1 VIPALVVAAPVA
13 PATLPD
19 GWLWDDGYTLFNA
32 VNKPT
37 TAKGKRTS
45 HWYLQAALRCFG
57 SAPAYS
63 TFKLVV
69 EKNGKT
75 VATGQREAQRLA
87 GSEPFLITL
96 ALETAQE
103 LPGPG
108 LYTVKIFVIDGDT
121 KTEHL
126 ARTHTIDIGAV
137 RFGDQTELVVSR
149 HGEVLDSI
157 LYLRGPRY
165 PTYHQR
171 GRGAVQT
178 QRSVELSFWLSPTV
192 DSAFHQ
198 GRCKLT
204 VDGKTVMT
212 ELNGILQDQTPAEVA
227 LNQLWRYSPSEYL
240 RFQQVSLILP
250 LDWSHVP
257 SPQKSPFVNLSDHPG
272 KWEIAYSVEGKLVRS
287 WRFTVNPDG
296 TIAPH
301 PEQAAGLSLAKNAY
315 FVETVIP
322 TGGSAFDA
330 RLVPT
335 AATRGGFYGLPWKT
349 SEGKALA
356 PSLPTK
362 GTAWPG
368 GTETTRKREK

>member
-1 VIPALVVAAPVA
+1 MKALFICTAVL
-13 PATLPD
+13 ATLSATAHAQLPD
-19 GWLWDDGYTLFNA
+19 SWLWDDGYTLFSA

-37 TAKGKRTS
+37 TANGKRTS
-45 HWYLQAALRCFG
+45 HWFLQAALRCFG

-63 TFKLVV
+63 TFKIVV
-69 EKNGKT
+69 EKNGKP
-75 VATGQREAQRLA
+75 VATGQREAQRVA
-87 GSEPFLITL
+87 GSEPFLIAL
-96 ALETAQE
+96 ALETEQE

-108 LYTVKIFVIDGDT
+108 LYTVKVFVRDGDT
-121 KTEHL
+121 KREYL
-126 ARTHTIDIGAV
+126 ARTHTIEVGAV
-137 RFGDQTELVVSR
+137 RFGDQSELVVSR

-157 LYLRGPRY
+157 LYLRGSRY

-171 GRGAVQT
+171 GRGAVQA

-212 ELNGILQDQTPAEVA
+212 ELNGILQDRTPAEVA
-227 LNQLWRYSPSEYL
+227 LNQLWRYSTSEYL

-250 LDWSHVP
+250 LDWSHAP

-272 KWEIAYSVEGKLVRS
+272 KWEVEYSVEGKPVRT
-287 WRFTVNPDG
+287 WRFTVSPDG

-301 PEQAAGLSLAKNAY
+301 PEQSAGLSLAKNAY
-315 FVETVIP
+315 LIETLIP
-322 TGGSAFDA
+322 SGGSAFDA

-335 AATRGGFYGLPWKT
+335 AAAHGGFYGLPWKT
-349 SEGKALA
+349 SEGRALA
-356 PSLPTK
+356 QSLPSK
-362 GTAWPG
+362 GSAWPG
-368 GTETTRKREK
+368 AK